1 MHNIVIKGTK
11 QWETINSFRTDNGE
25 TVFEDASTKE
35 DAIAKARELA
45 LEKCYHQCCS
55 IKRLVGI
62 DGVIAIAEFIPLECA
77 DDTNIYV
84 FWVFQTKVEE
94 QDEDE
99 LADAHTETIHTAN
112 FQSKKICSVCRT
124 FFNIIT
130 MEKEIT

>member
-11 QWETINSFRTDNGE
+11 QWETINSFRTDGE

-35 DAIAKARELA
+35 DAIAKRELA

-99 LADAHTETIHTAN
+99 LQTHILKQIHTPT
-112 FQSKKICSVCRT
+112 I
-124 FFNIIT
+124 
-130 MEKEIT
+130 KEDLFGFVGRSLIS

>member
-84 FWVFQTKVEE
+84 FWVFQTKVE
-94 QDEDE
+94 
-99 LADAHTETIHTAN
+99 
-112 FQSKKICSVCRT
+112 SRMRMS
-124 FFNIIT
+124 
-130 MEKEIT
+130 

>member
-1 MHNIVIKGTK
+1 MGNHKL
-11 QWETINSFRTDNGE
+11 FRTDNGE

-99 LADAHTETIHTAN
+99 LADAHTETDSYGQLSI
-112 FQSKKICSVCRT
+112 
-124 FFNIIT
+124 
-130 MEKEIT
+130 KEDLFGLSDVL